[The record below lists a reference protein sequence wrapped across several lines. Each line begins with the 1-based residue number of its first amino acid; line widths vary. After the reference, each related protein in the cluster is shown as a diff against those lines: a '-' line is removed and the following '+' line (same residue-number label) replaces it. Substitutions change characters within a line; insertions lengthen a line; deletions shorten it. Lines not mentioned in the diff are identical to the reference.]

1 MVNSD
6 KIMIMIC
13 ARISFFYYARILDS
27 RPHADVKIIGVK
39 LYPLVYVGVK
49 KLNQL
54 RNPLENDL
62 SRGLSH

>member
-27 RPHADVKIIGVK
+27 RPPTNKWEA
-39 LYPLVYVGVK
+39 LSVGVYK
-49 KLNQL
+49 SQGIK
-54 RNPLENDL
+54 PIAL
-62 SRGLSH
+62 SNR